1 METITEQAANLRK
14 AWETDRRWNGIRR
27 DHTAED
33 VIRLRTTVNEHPL
46 ARRGAQRLWELLQTG
61 AVVHPDQSLHPVHP
75 VLHTLRPAGSAFEQA
90 ASAIAAGAAGV
101 HFADQLSPEQER
113 GYLGGKTLV
122 PTGQHVKTL
131 QAARLAAD
139 VLDVPALVIARTSAH
154 LASLLTSN
162 ADERDHEFLTG
173 ERTGEGFF
181 RVRPSL
187 YAGVTRGLA
196 YAPYADL
203 LWLETDTLD
212 LAAARA
218 FAAII
223 HSQYPDKLLAYS
235 CAPAF
240 GWGTEPDDASTA
252 RCQQELAA
260 LGYRFQ
266 SVSRAEASVLD
277 EAQSELESLTGAAET
292 QFALS

>member
-1 METITEQAANLRK
+1 VETITEQAANLRM
-14 AWETDRRWNGIRR
+14 AWETDQRWNGIRR
-27 DHTAED
+27 DHTAQD
-33 VIRLRTTVNEHPL
+33 VIRLRTNTREHPV
-46 ARRGAQRLWELLQTG
+46 ARRGARRLWELLQAG
-61 AVVHPDQSLHPVHP
+61 DVVRPDQALHPVNP
-75 VLHTLRPAGSAFEQA
+75 VRPDGRAFERTK
-90 ASAIAAGAAGV
+90 SAIAAGAAGV
-101 HFADQLSPEQER
+101 QVEDLLPPAQDGGFA
-113 GYLGGKTLV
+113 GGKVLI
-122 PTGQHVKTL
+122 PTGQHIRAL

-154 LASLLTSN
+154 AAALLTSDT
-162 ADERDHEFLTG
+162 DERDHEFLTG
-173 ERTGEGFF
+173 ERTADGFY

-196 YAPYADL
+196 FAPYADL
-203 LWLETDTLD
+203 LWLETGTPD

-240 GWGTEPDDASTA
+240 GWRGEPGDLPTA
-252 RCQQELAA
+252 RFQRELAA
-260 LGYRFQ
+260 MGYRFQ
-266 SVSRAEASVLD
+266 SLARPAVPALD
-277 EAQSELESLTGAAET
+277 ETEPELESLAGAAAT